1 MGMIEDED
9 RARKRRRYSVR
20 RESTVADALGYLP
33 ARTAGRRLDA
43 ATRERLLLVLQEELR
58 RASEEAVSRGVSP
71 EALSVQLDERIAR
84 LRAQINDLD
93 APAEPGQA

>member
-1 MGMIEDED
+1 
-9 RARKRRRYSVR
+9 
-20 RESTVADALGYLP
+20 
-33 ARTAGRRLDA
+33 
-43 ATRERLLLVLQEELR
+43 LLLVLQEELR